1 MQMKRWIPILVVAAL
16 AVSGFAAFSAI
27 GKVSAQ
33 AGTTTATVAN
43 GAAGLGAG
51 LMERGGKGIGGYT
64 DAELA
69 SALGITTDKLT
80 AARTEAK
87 SAALTKAVADGL
99 ITQAQADEITAN
111 GNAFPFGGRWG
122 GWLSEKGI
130 NFDTYL
136 ADALG
141 ISTTELTAAR
151 AKALDAHLA
160 TLVADGTITQDQ
172 ADLMKARQALAASDT
187 FKSDLQ
193 SAYQAALAKA
203 VTAGTITQAQA
214 DLLLAEQTANGGF
227 GMRMEGFGGM
237 GGGRHGR

>member
-1 MQMKRWIPILVVAAL
+1 MQMKKWIPILVIAAL
-16 AVSGFAAFSAI
+16 AVGGFAAFNTI

-33 AGTTTATVAN
+33 SGTTPSAGADEVAALPA
-43 GAAGLGAG
+43 GAF
-51 LMERGGKGIGGYT
+51 ERGGRGMGGYT

-69 SALGITTDKLT
+69 AALGITTDELT
-80 AARTEAK
+80 AARSEAK
-87 SAALTKAVADGL
+87 TAALAQAVKDGL

-122 GWLSEKGI
+122 GWLSAKGI
-130 NFDTYL
+130 DFDKYL

-141 ISTTELTAAR
+141 ISTDELSAAR
-151 AKALDAHLA
+151 AEALDAHLA
-160 TLVADGTITQDQ
+160 ALVANGTITQDQ

-187 FKSDLQ
+187 FKADLQ
-193 SAYQAALAKA
+193 SAYESALAKA
-203 VTAGTITQAQA
+203 VSAGTITQAQA

-227 GMRMEGFGGM
+227 GMRMGGFGGM